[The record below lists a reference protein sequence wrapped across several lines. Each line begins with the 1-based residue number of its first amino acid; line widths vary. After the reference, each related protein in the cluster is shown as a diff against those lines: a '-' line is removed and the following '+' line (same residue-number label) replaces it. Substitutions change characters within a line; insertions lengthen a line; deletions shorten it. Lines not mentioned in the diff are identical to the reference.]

1 MVNVEGVA
9 LPETRLSRAAPRLEP
24 TNSRQWQDP
33 LEDRR
38 QTDQHH
44 EQFEKA
50 CQTAILDELIDSPKA
65 NRTDDANNQDSDQ
78 GDKHRKPPCAGVV
91 TALVEAISLTSADSL
106 DRLDQVEPADFGR
119 PNKSLAVAASASRYN
134 IVITYEILVRTRG
147 DHIDERKRFNQI
159 AVEIADGDRGKRS
172 RDRKSVV

>member
-1 MVNVEGVA
+1 LLVNVEGVA

-50 CQTAILDELIDSPKA
+50 CQTAILDELIDGPKA
-65 NRTDDANNQDSDQ
+65 NRTDDANNQDSNQ
-78 GDKHRKPPCAGVV
+78 GQKQRNPLCAGVERAV
-91 TALVEAISLTSADSL
+91 VKAFFYAPADSL

-119 PNKSLAVAASASRYN
+119 PNKSLAIAASASRCHICIAYA
-134 IVITYEILVRTRG
+134 ILVRTRG
-147 DHIDERKRFNQI
+147 NHIDERKRFNQV
-159 AVEIADGDRGKRS
+159 AVEIAD
-172 RDRKSVV
+172 RDCGQRPR